1 MRPEAEMKTSAT
13 PSGFAALALPSS
25 GVLTELTVSAAT
37 LRVERQRAVEFQRE
51 VYRREGLLRDDTL
64 EPQVLPQAS
73 AEGSTIFVVRERDA
87 IVGTVTFYMDSAM
100 GLPMDAVHGEE
111 VNEMR
116 GRFARVAEVGGLAV
130 MKDRRGV
137 VITMML
143 CQAMFRWA
151 VARDTECLVACVNP
165 SSRRV
170 YSRMLLFEV
179 LGECKRHPRFLG
191 APSIPIGL
199 DLTTAPERYRDAHGA
214 EAENHLHKF
223 FCETP
228 AQYGFADLGSSPYLQ
243 SSDGLTRGAA

>member
-1 MRPEAEMKTSAT
+1 MRTTEN

-25 GVLTELTVSAAT
+25 GTLTELMVSVAIS
-37 LRVERQRAVEFQRE
+37 RGDQQRAVEFQRE
-51 VYRREGLLRDDTL
+51 VYRREGLLRDNTL
-64 EPQVLPQAS
+64 EPQVLPQAWAAGS
-73 AEGSTIFVVRERDA
+73 AIFVVEEHRA
-87 IVGTVTFYMDSAM
+87 IVGTVTFYMDSEM
-100 GLPMDAVHGEE
+100 GLPMDAVHEEE
-111 VNEMR
+111 VNQMR

-130 MKDRRGV
+130 LKDRRGV
-137 VITMML
+137 GITMML

-151 VARDTECLVACVNP
+151 VARSAECLVACVNP

-199 DLTTAPERYRDAHGA
+199 DLTTAPTRYRKAHGA

-228 AQYGFADLGSSPYLQ
+228 PPYSFADLGSSPYLQ
-243 SSDGLTRGAA
+243 SSDGLTRGPG